1 MKEEKIIF
9 EILENLIILFQN
21 HLPVKILKT
30 KEFQQIKNKME
41 TLRDKNKFHDY
52 N

>member
-1 MKEEKIIF
+1 MNQEEKTIF

-30 KEFQQIKNKME
+30 EEFQEIKNKME
-41 TLRDKNKFHDY
+41 RLRDRK
-52 N
+52 

>member
-21 HLPVKILKT
+21 HLPIKILKT
-30 KEFQQIKNKME
+30 EEFQEIKKKME